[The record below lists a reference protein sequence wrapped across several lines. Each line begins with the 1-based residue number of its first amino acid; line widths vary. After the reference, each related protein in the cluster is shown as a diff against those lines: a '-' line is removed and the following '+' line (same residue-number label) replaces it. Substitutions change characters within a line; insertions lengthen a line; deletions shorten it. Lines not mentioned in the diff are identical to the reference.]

1 MTEATPINLIAL
13 REQEIADYQRN
24 VTMYTAILADLPT
37 EWPSHLEK
45 YRTVE
50 NRHDAIAEVEDL
62 TDVELL
68 SSLWYASDCHKS
80 IRTETIEMTKSK
92 AILKALEA
100 QA

>member
-24 VTMYTAILADLPT
+24 VDMYTAILADLPT
-37 EWPSHLEK
+37 EWPSRLEQ
-45 YRTVE
+45 YRNVE
-50 NRHDAIAEVEDL
+50 NRHNSIAEVEDL
-62 TDVELL
+62 ADVELL
-68 SSLWYASDCHKS
+68 SNLWYADDCHRF
-80 IRTETIEMTKSK
+80 IRTETLEMTKSK